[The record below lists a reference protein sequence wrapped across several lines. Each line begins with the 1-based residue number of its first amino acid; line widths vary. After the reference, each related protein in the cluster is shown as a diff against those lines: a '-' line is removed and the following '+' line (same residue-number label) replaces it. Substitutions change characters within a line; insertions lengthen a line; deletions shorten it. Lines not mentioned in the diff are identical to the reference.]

1 MSDLD
6 AEPQGGVATALP
18 PQPPSAPPRTAAAA
32 PEPGRKRRGGC
43 WLIVLVLVALAALG
57 LGLWWLLA
65 KPGRTASP
73 APAST
78 AFDTAMKK
86 AGVSTPGAP
95 PAPLDLANLKTRGVH
110 SFEATFTPEE
120 LGALANA
127 FPHEVTV
134 GNSKVSL
141 RRVSLAL
148 VPGGGLALSGTASAG
163 GTSYSG
169 TVSGPVAFEDGHVVA
184 AGPLSLDA
192 QGLTIPAAQT
202 QSAAQLLLAYVNG
215 YLAAAPG
222 LKIASASVG
231 ADGVHVTGTAPDTIA
246 Y

>member
-1 MSDLD
+1 VIYDASLD
-6 AEPQGGVATALP
+6 ELLQKVWDGQRINQADAL
-18 PQPPSAPPRTAAAA
+18 R
-32 PEPGRKRRGGC
+32 
-43 WLIVLVLVALAALG
+43 LYHL
-57 LGLWWLLA
+57 
-65 KPGRTASP
+65 
-73 APAST
+73 
-78 AFDTAMKK
+78 
-86 AGVSTPGAP
+86 
-95 PAPLDLANLKTRGVH
+95 PL
-110 SFEATFTPEE
+110 EE